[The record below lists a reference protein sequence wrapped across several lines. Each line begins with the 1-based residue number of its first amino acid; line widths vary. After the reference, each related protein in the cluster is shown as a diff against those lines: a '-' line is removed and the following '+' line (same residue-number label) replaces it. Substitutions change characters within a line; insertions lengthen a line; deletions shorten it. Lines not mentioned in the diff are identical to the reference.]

1 MKNKLGILIACL
13 FCQIVLGQ
21 SNSRKSLHGQ
31 VLNDFLAIESGYVMN
46 INANVRTFI
55 GAGGLFDI
63 MAKPKDTLLF
73 SGLAFQSKKVILT
86 EKDCAQI
93 LFSVKL
99 DLVNNQLK
107 EVVVHKDLKVKS
119 LDGGSQKFV
128 DMQFEDDKQSTAK
141 NTVMYSDQ
149 TIKYGTDFV
158 RIFKD
163 VKKLLRKKEDVQE
176 DVISDIAFAEYAKDN
191 FTPDFFSKTLDLKPD
206 EIELFLMYC
215 SNDAESK
222 KYLKPDDKFQLM
234 DFMVNKNKEF
244 KKATIIQK

>member
-31 VLNDFLAIESGYVMN
+31 VTNDFLAIESGYVMN

-73 SGLAFQSKKVILT
+73 SGLAFQSKKIVLT
-86 EKDCAQI
+86 EKDCSQI
-93 LFSVKL
+93 LFLAKL

-128 DMQFEDDKQSTAK
+128 DMQFEDDRQSTAK

-163 VKKLLRKKEDVQE
+163 VKKLLRKKEDVEE

-191 FTPDFFSKTLDLKPD
+191 FTPEFFSKTLDLKPD
-206 EIELFLMYC
+206 ELELFLMYC

>member
-206 EIELFLMYC
+206 EIELFLIYC
-215 SNDAESK
+215 SNDSESK